1 MTDLTWLRPAPHVHF
16 IRHALRWWL
25 GLFLVFTGISH
36 LTWARVEFLAQVPAW
51 LPLNGDL
58 VVVLSG
64 LVEISLGLS
73 LALLPR
79 WRVLTGWLAALFFI
93 AIFPGNL
100 SQWANRVDAFGL
112 NSDSARAIRLL
123 FQPLLVAWALWS
135 TGAWRAW
142 RNRKKAGN

>member
-1 MTDLTWLRPAPHVHF
+1 MIDLTWLRPAPQVHF
-16 IRHALRWWL
+16 IRHALRWLL
-25 GLFLVFTGISH
+25 GLFLAFAGTSH
-36 LTWARVEFLAQVPAW
+36 LTWARIEFLAQVPNW

-64 LVEISLGLS
+64 LAEIGLGLS

-123 FQPLLVAWALWS
+123 FQPLLVAWALWA

-142 RNRKKAGN
+142 RNRKKAEN